1 MVSGVNDVFLLRE
14 EVEFRVEVQKHRK
27 TIFFIEDI
35 DLLKSRLAE
44 NIYTEYKKVQTP
56 MFRLTS
62 DNGNNV
68 SNESKLSGNFIDD
81 YIVVCFTFG
90 NDFMPHTPSID
101 LRNNGHEQV
110 LKHILKPGID

>member
-14 EVEFRVEVQKHRK
+14 EVEFRRGGSETSQDH
-27 TIFFIEDI
+27 FLYLDI

-44 NIYTEYKKVQTP
+44 NIYTEYKKLDP

-110 LKHILKPGID
+110 